1 MAKSKLARRA
11 RKLRNLKALGV
22 TCFNI
27 EVVNKQHGEAL
38 KRAFIKAGYSWDTC
52 PIFGVWRQGVS
63 HVLCYDNSGNYKAG
77 HNTAFFNHDGDYQC
91 VKL

>member
-1 MAKSKLARRA
+1 MAKSKLTRRV
-11 RKLRNLKALGV
+11 RKLRNLKAQGV

-38 KRAFIKAGYSWDTC
+38 KRAFIKAGYSWDAC
-52 PIFGVWRQGVS
+52 PYFGTWRPSVS
-63 HVLCYDNSGNYKAG
+63 HLLSYTDVGCYKAG
-77 HNTAFFNHDGDYQC
+77 HNTAFFNRDGGYQC